1 MKFLFTGAVAV
12 LLAGAALVPA
22 QAQTPKDTIVMGKT
36 IDDLISLDPAES
48 FEFSGGEVLA
58 NSYDPLLM
66 ADPENGGRLTPIL
79 ATSWEVGADGKTY
92 TFKMKPG
99 VKFHSGNPV
108 TAEDAAYSIQRAVI
122 LNKTP
127 AFILTQFG
135 FTKDNVKDRVKA
147 SDPMTLVIELEKAV
161 APSFFLNCMTA
172 NVALVVDSKLVKAN
186 EKDGDFGNGWLKTN
200 EAGSGAFRMRGW
212 KPSESVSFEANKE
225 WHRGAPLSNRV
236 IVRHIIEPQARQ
248 LGVEK
253 GDLDVVRDLGK
264 DQIAV
269 LKTKPGVKII
279 EGDRG
284 YILYVAFNQKNPT
297 LAKPEVYQALKL
309 LIDYEGIERDLVR
322 GTYKPHQTFLP
333 SGYLGAITD
342 LPFKLDV
349 PKAKEMLAKAGVSN
363 LSFTMDV
370 RARQPEIDIAQSI
383 QSTMAQAGVKI
394 EIIQAENRQVL
405 TKYRARNHE
414 LIMQAWGPDYF
425 DPHTNAETFAMN
437 EDNGDNARSKTLAWR
452 NSWDIPEMTKRT
464 IAAAAERDTA
474 TRVKMYEELQREHL
488 KIAPIAPMLQQ
499 IEVVVLR
506 SNVDGF
512 IVGGTYGS
520 ALYHKMKKN

>member
-1 MKFLFTGAVAV
+1 MKLLLTGAVAL
-12 LLAGAALVPA
+12 LLAGTALSPI

-58 NSYDPLLM
+58 NSYDPLLL
-66 ADPENGGRLTPIL
+66 ADPENGGKLTPIL
-79 ATSWEVGADGKTY
+79 ATSWEFSADGKTV
-92 TFKMKPG
+92 TFQMKPG

-122 LNKTP
+122 LDKTP
-127 AFILTQFG
+127 GFILTQFG
-135 FTKDNVKDRVKA
+135 FNKDNVKERVKA
-147 SDPMTLVIELEKAV
+147 TGPLTLTMVLEKAV

-172 NVALVVDSKLVKAN
+172 NVALIVDSKVVKAN

-236 IVRHIIEPQARQ
+236 IVRHVVEPQARQ

-253 GDLDVVRDLGK
+253 GDLDIVRDLGK
-264 DQIAV
+264 DQLAV
-269 LKTKPGVKII
+269 LKTKPGIKMI

-284 YILYVAFNQKNPT
+284 YITYIAFNQKNAN

-322 GTYKPHQTFLP
+322 GTFKPHQTFLP
-333 SGYLGAITD
+333 SGFLGAIDD

-349 PKAKEMLAKAGVSN
+349 AKAKELLAKAGVSN
-363 LSFTMDV
+363 LSFTLDV
-370 RARQPEIDIAQSI
+370 RANQPYIDIAQSI
-383 QSTMAQAGVKI
+383 QSTMAQGGVKV
-394 EIIQAENRQVL
+394 EIIQAEGRQVL
-405 TKYRARNHE
+405 TKYRARSHE
-414 LIMQAWGPDYF
+414 IILQAWGPDYF

-437 EDNGDNARSKTLAWR
+437 EDNGDAARSKTLAWR
-452 NSWDIPEMTKRT
+452 NAWDIPDMTKRT
-464 IAAAAERDTA
+464 SAAVLERDTDVR
-474 TRVKMYEELQREHL
+474 TKIYQDLQREHL
-488 KIAPIAPMLQQ
+488 KVAPIAPILQQ
-499 IEVVVLR
+499 IEVAVMR

>member
-12 LLAGAALVPA
+12 LLAGTALVPA
-22 QAQTPKDTIVMGKT
+22 HAQTPKDTIVMAST

-48 FEFSGGEVLA
+48 FEFSGGEVIS

-79 ATSWEVGADGKTY
+79 ATSWSFSPDGKTA
-92 TFKMKPG
+92 TFKMKQG

-135 FTKDNVKDRVKA
+135 FTKDNVKDKVKA
-147 SDPMTLVIELEKAV
+147 IDASTLQIELDRAV

-172 NVALVVDSKLVKAN
+172 NVAMVVDSKLVKAN

-212 KPSESVSFEANKE
+212 KASESVSFEANKD

-236 IVRHIIEPQARQ
+236 IIRHVVEPQAQQ

-253 GDLDVVRDLGK
+253 GDLDIVRNLGK
-264 DQIAV
+264 DQLAV
-269 LKTKPGVKII
+269 VRTKPNIKVVQ
-279 EGDRG
+279 GDRG
-284 YILYVAFNQKNPT
+284 YILYLAFNQKHPI
-297 LAKPEVYQALKL
+297 LSKPEVYQALKL
-309 LIDYEGIERDLVR
+309 LVDYEGIERDLVR
-322 GTYKPHQTFLP
+322 GIYKPHQSFLP
-333 SGYLGAITD
+333 SGFLGAIDD

-349 PKAKEMLAKAGVSN
+349 AKAKEMLAKAGVSD
-363 LSFTMDV
+363 LKFTLDV
-370 RARQPEIDIAQSI
+370 RATQPNIDIAQSI
-383 QSTMAQAGVKI
+383 QSTMAQAGVKV
-394 EIIQAENRQVL
+394 EIIQAESRQVL

-414 LIMQAWGPDYF
+414 AILQAWGPDYF

-437 EDNGDNARSKTLAWR
+437 EDNKDDARSKTLAWR
-452 NSWDIPEMTKRT
+452 NAWDIPDMTKRT
-464 IAAAAERDTA
+464 LAAVLEQDTA
-474 TRVKMYEELQREHL
+474 KRVKIYEDLQREHQ
-488 KIAPIAPMLQQ
+488 KIAPIAPMLQAV
-499 IEVVVLR
+499 EVAVMR
-506 SNVDGF
+506 SNLDGF